1 MYCLAYYGFCSVC
14 KCFSEYQWKG
24 TEDWKCNRLNHT
36 LKTSEARQLKA
47 NIVHNSNAKIMDR
60 FEKEIWRK
68 KKENAR
74 GKRRN
79 QPMSWPKISAVK
91 ITETQSPSLQKL
103 DLLEKLVRNNL
114 NLLVKQ
120 KNDLN

>member
-1 MYCLAYYGFCSVC
+1 M
-14 KCFSEYQWKG
+14 
-24 TEDWKCNRLNHT
+24 NHT